1 MKLRVFYSWQS
12 DLPNKTNRGYIGNC
26 IDKAIKEIYRKNNN
40 ISECIVDVDSRD
52 ETGMPDL
59 VNNIF
64 SKIDQCDIFISDIT
78 VINSETKFRKTPNP
92 NVLIELGYA
101 SSKIGWEKV
110 LCIYNTEYGPIED
123 LPFDIRSRKPLVY
136 STKQEN
142 KANLALLI
150 ETQIQGIIDNHI
162 SNKKF
167 YNSIKKEIDLGLQ
180 AILIDITKLF
190 YFRETPKCYDYN
202 LLLHM
207 TKESIEK
214 ELENRKILGF
224 QLFKNQE
231 TDINEFI
238 RFYNDQINIHFLNPK
253 EKNLLARI
261 ILELKELKK
270 ILNNKDIYDEL
281 EKEEKYGLIDAHN
294 MNKTNPENN
303 FILVEILKDN
313 KSLVLD
319 SGEFSKA
326 SLNKLLNYFML
337 KNNSVKY
344 ISNTIFNLA
353 NEINEWTRNTGGF
366 FIFNERLLEKTPN
379 P

>member
-12 DLPNKTNRGYIGNC
+12 DLPNNTNRGYIGNC
-26 IDKAIKEIYRKNNN
+26 IDKALKEIYRKNNN
-40 ISECIVDVDSRD
+40 ISEYVIDTDSRY
-52 ETGMPDL
+52 ETGTPDL

-64 SKIDQCDIFISDIT
+64 SKIDQCDIFIADIT
-78 VINSETKFRKTPNP
+78 IINLDTRFRKTPNP

-101 SSKIGWEKV
+101 SSKIGWEKM
-110 LCIYNTEYGPIED
+110 LCIYNTEYGQIED

-136 STKQEN
+136 STKQTN
-142 KANLALLI
+142 NANLVFLI
-150 ETQIQGIIDNHI
+150 ETQIQEIIDNHI

-167 YNSIKKEIDLGLQ
+167 YNTIKKKIDIGLQ
-180 AILIDITKLF
+180 SILIDITKLL

-214 ELENRKILGF
+214 ELGSRKILGF

-231 TDINEFI
+231 TDINEFVS
-238 RFYNDQINIHFLNPK
+238 FYNDQINIHFLNSK

-270 ILNNKDIYDEL
+270 ILNNIDIYDEL
-281 EKEEKYGLIDAHN
+281 DRDEKYGLIDAYK
-294 MNKTNPENN
+294 MNKSNPENN

-313 KSLVLD
+313 KNLVLD
-319 SGEFSKA
+319 SGEFSKD
-326 SLNKLLNYFML
+326 SLTKLLTYFMV
-337 KNNSVKY
+337 KDNSVKH
-344 ISNTIFNLA
+344 ISNTIFNMI

-366 FIFNERLLEKTPN
+366 FIFNERLLANNTN
-379 P
+379 R